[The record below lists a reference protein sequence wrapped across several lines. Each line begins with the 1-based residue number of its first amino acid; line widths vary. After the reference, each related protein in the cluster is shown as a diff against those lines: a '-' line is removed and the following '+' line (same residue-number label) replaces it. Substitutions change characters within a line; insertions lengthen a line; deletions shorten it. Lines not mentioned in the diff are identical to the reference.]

1 MKANLAAVLIFVFVG
16 VFTLT
21 SPVATFNADVALAQ
35 QQMVTTDKPVL
46 AQNAPKE
53 AVPAALSEK
62 KGLDP
67 LLGKWKYDT
76 NQSFVSTFEAVSVGA
91 DGNAVIK
98 NYKVNGRDVPHA
110 KLVASNEKGVIRVG
124 IRLGEG
130 AWDLTY
136 STVFGGMLDGTF
148 TPSGRAPISGKF
160 YKEK

>member
-16 VFTLT
+16 VFTLM
-21 SPVATFNADVALAQ
+21 SPMATLNADVALAQ
-35 QQMVTTDKPVL
+35 SQM

-53 AVPAALSEK
+53 AVKAAMTDLTQKQFDS
-62 KGLDP
+62 

-76 NQSFVSTFEAVSVGA
+76 NQRFVSTFETVSVST
-91 DGNAVIK
+91 DGNAIIK
-98 NYKVNGRDVPHA
+98 DYKVNGRDVPHA